1 MDIERLYA
9 IGKDMGLAGA
19 ALREWVDAERATE
32 RDLRAQARDDQRA
45 NIELEEKRLQ
55 AEERAASSNAL
66 PVSGDAAVPAMMD
79 GGSPHKLLPPFN
91 EARDDLDAYLQR
103 FERIAASLEWPRSKW
118 ALSLSLWLT
127 GEALAVI
134 SRLDSASA
142 SDYDQLKATLLL
154 RFRYTAEGYRE
165 KFRKAK
171 PEEKETGLEYASRL
185 AGHFDHWMEMAKIE
199 KNLRRSS

>member
-32 RDLRAQARDDQRA
+32 RDLRAQARDDQRV

-55 AEERAASSNAL
+55 AEERVLQLKLKLQEQAARSNAL

-79 GGSPHKLLPPFN
+79 GCSPHKLLPPFN

-103 FERIAASLEWPRSKW
+103 FERVAASQEWPRSKW
-118 ALSLSLWLT
+118 VLSLSLCLT

-134 SRLDSASA
+134 SSA
-142 SDYDQLKATLLL
+142 
-154 RFRYTAEGYRE
+154 
-165 KFRKAK
+165 
-171 PEEKETGLEYASRL
+171 
-185 AGHFDHWMEMAKIE
+185 
-199 KNLRRSS
+199 